1 MFSWF
6 KHKSNPKEVQALPEP
21 ADLVLLHNHDMAK
34 WNYLGYTCCT
44 YADGSGKQLSEHP
57 IFLFVDKNNDKRR
70 SYFVTSEN
78 VEKTH
83 PYINKSV
90 KPWAIGEGEI
100 YYLITGEGNYPGD
113 YLKEYM
119 LDKFSA
125 EWDNDTN
132 WWGTCDEAKYN
143 SAQDKQKR
151 ESKTKSKTETK
162 YDNNVVTVEF
172 GKQA

>member
-21 ADLVLLHNHDMAK
+21 DDPVVLHNHDMAK

-44 YADGSGKQLSEHP
+44 YVDHTGNLLSEHP
-57 IFLFVDKNNDKRR
+57 VFLFVDKNNDKRR
-70 SYFVTSEN
+70 SYFVASEN

-83 PYINKSV
+83 PYMNKSV

-100 YYLITGEGNYPGD
+100 WDMINHEKNKPSD

-125 EWDNDTN
+125 EWDDDTN
-132 WWGTCDEAKYN
+132 WWSTNDKAKYD
-143 SAQDKQKR
+143 SAQGKQKR
-151 ESKTKSKTETK
+151 EQKSKEVKTVS
-162 YDNNVVTVEF
+162 DGNVVAVDF